1 MMALFVLGGCTT
13 VHVNSVPSGAD
24 VMASYHRGG
33 FGWTEWGRE
42 CQTPCTFT
50 TGNSVQLRIRWSD
63 STLSEIHQG
72 RYRPFGATYDF
83 NFDKSATV
91 PIMPM
96 KNGTNI
102 IAGKA
107 ESAQQ
112 PSAGTGEAKIFTGK
126 VEKVT
131 PLLGGWKAPYNK
143 IVVTDDK
150 GTQETFFVM
159 RATVITDASG
169 KDFSGSG
176 VKRDKKVEVKYSI
189 ITNGS
194 SITNG
199 KNQADSIKY
208 LE

>member
-1 MMALFVLGGCTT
+1 MKKIFFTLIAVVFASSLCFAEQPV
-13 VHVNSVPSGAD
+13 VKAD
-24 VMASYHRGG
+24 
-33 FGWTEWGRE
+33 E
-42 CQTPCTFT
+42 T
-50 TGNSVQLRIRWSD
+50 TGKV
-63 STLSEIHQG
+63 
-72 RYRPFGATYDF
+72 
-83 NFDKSATV
+83 
-91 PIMPM
+91 
-96 KNGTNI
+96 
-102 IAGKA
+102 

-112 PSAGTGEAKIFTGK
+112 PSAKAEETKIFIGK

-131 PLLGGWKAPYNK
+131 PVMGKPPAWTYNK

-176 VKRDKKVEVKYSI
+176 VKRDKKAEIKYSI